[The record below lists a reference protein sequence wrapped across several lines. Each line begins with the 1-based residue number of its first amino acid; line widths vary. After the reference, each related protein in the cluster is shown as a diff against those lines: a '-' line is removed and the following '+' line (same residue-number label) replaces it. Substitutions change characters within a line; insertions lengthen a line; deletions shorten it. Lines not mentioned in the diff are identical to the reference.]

1 MRLTRFSDYALRLLI
16 YVASRPEQRTTIADA
31 AEAYGISRNHLMK
44 VANRLARAGLLKPS
58 RGRTGGL
65 ALGRP
70 AAAISLGEVL
80 RATEPD
86 FALVG
91 CMADESCTA
100 AEFCRLPRAFDVALA
115 AFFEAADR
123 QRLADFLLPPGFDR
137 HLTPT

>member
-16 YVASRPEQRTTIADA
+16 YVASRPGQRTTIADA
-31 AEAYGISRNHLMK
+31 AKAYGISRNHLMK
-44 VANRLARAGLLKPS
+44 VAHRLALAGLLKPS

-70 AAAISLGEVL
+70 AAEISLGDVL

-91 CMADESCTA
+91 CMAGESCVVS
-100 AEFCRLPRAFDVALA
+100 EQCRLPQAFDAAIA
-115 AFFEAADR
+115 AFLESADSR
-123 QRLADFLLPPGFDR
+123 TLADFVLPGM
-137 HLTPT
+137 